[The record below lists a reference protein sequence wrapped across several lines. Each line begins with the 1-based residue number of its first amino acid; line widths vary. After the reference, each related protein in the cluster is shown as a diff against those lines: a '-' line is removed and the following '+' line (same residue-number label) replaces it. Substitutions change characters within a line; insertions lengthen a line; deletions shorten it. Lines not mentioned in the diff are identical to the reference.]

1 MTFLSH
7 VLEFVLIVG
16 VVVALVAAA
25 AYLVGR
31 RLVRRRWR
39 TLRAH
44 VATRGVLSGL
54 SVLAAGG
61 ERWRARATPEELSQ
75 GTAARVRRRMWV
87 AIEDAEGAVG
97 HADSLDAPVAELPA
111 VCRSLRS
118 VAAEMDHLLRLE
130 RRLPLSH
137 ARPDGVRSQVAELIQ
152 AARNVQMAALRA
164 GSDATEP
171 QLRALVRQASD
182 EVEIVAAALSRMR
195 TVAPHPR

>member
-1 MTFLSH
+1 VTFLSH